1 MQNYKF
7 KAWLEESHPEQFD
20 EGVLEKIDKVGELIP
35 QLGKYLPLAFK
46 EVVNNPDYISVIQN
60 RSAILAL
67 VHSLNRVTPQEIQE
81 EIKSLELKDAAQ
93 VEIIVRQKLIPVW
106 RVIVRLMDIMHIT
119 PLVEYSI
126 PKSKEF
132 ITCFNNL
139 FIATDKEDF
148 KKNAICAG
156 KAFLQMTHQIIST
169 SFISALMAKVALAF
183 GALSLAGWLGG
194 MAYIIWA
201 LLALLVSLKGKTSG
215 KLAEMIALIIR
226 IFSPGDSEKKK
237 RPPVFTQN

>member
-1 MQNYKF
+1 M
-7 KAWLEESHPEQFD
+7 
-20 EGVLEKIDKVGELIP
+20 
-35 QLGKYLPLAFK
+35 
-46 EVVNNPDYISVIQN
+46 NNPDFMTIIQN

-67 VHSLNRVTPQEIQE
+67 IHSLNRVTPQEIQE
-81 EIKSLELKDAAQ
+81 EILSLELKDAAQ

-106 RVIVRLMDIMHIT
+106 RILVRLMDIMHIT

-132 ITCFNNL
+132 ITCFKNL
-139 FIATDKEDF
+139 FETTDKEEF

-156 KAFLQMTHQIIST
+156 KAFLQMTHQIVST

-194 MAYIIWA
+194 MAYMVWA
-201 LLALLVSLKGKTSG
+201 LLALLVSVKSKTSG
-215 KLAEMIALIIR
+215 KLAAMIALVIR

-237 RPPVFTQN
+237 RPPIFTQT